1 MRAGDGDRSAA
12 RRLSQSRVSE
22 AVADRAAAGAG
33 PRARVRVPSL
43 LSTALLESKHLGHK
57 PTNHNSLSAFSSA
70 LPLCSLLI

>member
-22 AVADRAAAGAG
+22 AVADRAGAG

-43 LSTALLESKHLGHK
+43 LSTCLLESKHLGHK

-70 LPLCSLLI
+70 LPLWSLLI